1 MESVTEILS
10 TESSLTSFAGRRGA
24 GGNGDGQDS
33 LLCSLSTAGEGRGGN
48 CLQVSGRWYQCNS
61 KNNKS
66 RDRINPLH
74 MSI

>member
-33 LLCSLSTAGEGRGGN
+33 LLCSLSTAGEGRELSAGEWEMVPV
-48 CLQVSGRWYQCNS
+48 QF
-61 KNNKS
+61 KK
-66 RDRINPLH
+66 
-74 MSI
+74 